1 MCESRID
8 RSTRGPRRA
17 WLVVV
22 LMIAMAPMGCA
33 WRMGGAEHYVGPVVF
48 RHREPPD
55 AEARVAEIV
64 RFGVALE
71 GGTQWGIAVGATHR
85 LVAAPVDACDGPAKP
100 APIRARAVLAA
111 AGEGWRFSPF
121 YLRIDDAPQPV
132 FVSRTT
138 YGVELTGGP
147 EARAISVGAA
157 FRTQLEPPHD
167 ALSLFVFD
175 ASRPLATRF
184 IACRDAPGRPLP
196 LMLFERVER

>member
-1 MCESRID
+1 
-8 RSTRGPRRA
+8 
-17 WLVVV
+17 
-22 LMIAMAPMGCA
+22 
-33 WRMGGAEHYVGPVVF
+33 VVF

-55 AEARVAEIV
+55 AAARLIEVV

-71 GGTQWGIAVGATHR
+71 GGTQWGVAMGATRR
-85 LVAAPVDACDGPAKP
+85 LVVAPVDACDEPAKP
-100 APIRARAVLAA
+100 VPIRWSAVLAA
-111 AGEGWRFSPF
+111 AGESWRFSPF
-121 YLRIDDAPQPV
+121 YLRIDDAPPPV

-157 FRTQLEPPHD
+157 FRTQLEPPQD
-167 ALSLFVFD
+167 SLSLFVFD

-196 LMLFERVER
+196 LIPFGRVER